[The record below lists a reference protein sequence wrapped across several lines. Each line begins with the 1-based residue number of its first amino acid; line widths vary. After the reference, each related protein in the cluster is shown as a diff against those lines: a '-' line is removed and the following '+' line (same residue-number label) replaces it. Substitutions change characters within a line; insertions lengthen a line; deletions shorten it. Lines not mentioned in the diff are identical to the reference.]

1 MNEPRIAVIGL
12 GAIGQQVLGV
22 LRDTLLP
29 GGEFAALRRP
39 GAKPATAAAG
49 LQVFTDVAAL
59 EKWRPRLAIECAGHA
74 VVAGV
79 VPHLLRSG
87 TDVIVASVGALA
99 DEAVR
104 TELAAAANAGGG
116 RLLTVAG
123 AIGGLDAL
131 SAGRAAGIHSV
142 RYIGRKPP
150 KAWSG
155 TPAERLC
162 DLNTLSQPTS
172 VFEGSAATAARLFPK
187 NANVTAAIA
196 LAGIGFEKTAVSLI
210 ADPTSPHI
218 IHELEATG
226 GFGRFSIRLENNP
239 LPDNPRT
246 SWLAALS
253 IEAEVSN
260 YLTLERR
267 RRSDRFDS

>member
-1 MNEPRIAVIGL
+1 MNAPRIAVIGL
-12 GAIGQQVLGV
+12 GAIGQQVLSV

-39 GAKPATAAAG
+39 GPRPAPQAAAG
-49 LQVFTDVAAL
+49 LQVFTDVAELQAW
-59 EKWRPRLAIECAGHA
+59 KPRLAIECAGHA
-74 VVAGV
+74 AVADV
-79 VPHLLRSG
+79 VPRLLRSG
-87 TDVIVASVGALA
+87 CDVIVASVGALA

-104 TELAAAANAGGG
+104 AELAAAASAGGS

-131 SAGRAAGIHSV
+131 CAARAAGIHSV

-155 TPAERLC
+155 TPAERQC
-162 DLNTLSQPTS
+162 DLVTLSQPTAI
-172 VFEGSAATAARLFPK
+172 FEGSAATAARLYPK

-218 IHELEATG
+218 IHELEVAG
-226 GFGRFSIRLENNP
+226 GFGRFFIRLENKP

-253 IEAEVSN
+253 IEAEISS
-260 YLTLERR
+260 YLALQGRAAR
-267 RRSDRFDS
+267 